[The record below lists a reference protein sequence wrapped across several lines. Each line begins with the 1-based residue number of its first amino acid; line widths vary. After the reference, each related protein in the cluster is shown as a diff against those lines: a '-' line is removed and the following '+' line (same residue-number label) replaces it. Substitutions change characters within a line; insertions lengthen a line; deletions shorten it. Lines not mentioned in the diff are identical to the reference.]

1 MITKPGTVLTKQTI
15 ILAIQKKS
23 SDIYTKLLCLKI
35 SLSGFLRVVIG
46 GGGDDIAGKIN
57 IGEKRS
63 MRNEII
69 NIKEKVTK
77 NYYLVI
83 LGDRAVIINGYEDP
97 AVTF

>member
-1 MITKPGTVLTKQTI
+1 
-15 ILAIQKKS
+15 
-23 SDIYTKLLCLKI
+23 
-35 SLSGFLRVVIG
+35 
-46 GGGDDIAGKIN
+46 
-57 IGEKRS
+57 

-83 LGDRAVIINGYEDP
+83 LGDRAVIINGHEDP